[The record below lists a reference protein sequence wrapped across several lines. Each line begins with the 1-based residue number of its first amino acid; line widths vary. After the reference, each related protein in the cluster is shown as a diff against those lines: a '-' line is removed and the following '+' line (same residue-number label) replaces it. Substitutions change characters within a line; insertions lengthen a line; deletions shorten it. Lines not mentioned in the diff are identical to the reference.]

1 MSQNLNQDN
10 LSGNHSSDTI
20 LWDKIRGEGTPFGT
34 SSATLRVANEF
45 LCSHSLSEL
54 LPYRS
59 YDPETQ
65 LFQNRSSF
73 GFVIETLPL
82 VGCGEDIPRQLTGIF
97 QHSLPLG
104 SNLQCL
110 LIASQRIE
118 SIVKTWEDVRRS
130 DKRSDLKLSLEELSK
145 ERGSY
150 LRHLSLGK
158 SSQGKFSHGKPSYN
172 QESPHQSTGT
182 SVRTFRLLLSYSES
196 NSSLKSVEAI
206 LALREQFLTTL
217 KGWGLPVKVWQAEDL
232 LWGLDELLNP
242 SDSLK
247 NPLVSWN
254 VHDSLSHQ
262 LMSSEARLCVEPS
275 QLVFGERE
283 KVMRLYTTRL
293 LPPLWHL
300 SAMGILIGDPF
311 DEFLRLNGEFF
322 LSYSVHICNEKTLK
336 TQMLAKCGNVE
347 KQAASPIAKYV
358 PSLRKEAEEWTY
370 VREKFENGQRLVRT
384 RFQVGLLSDFE
395 RIAQEEQTLF
405 NLYRSQ
411 RWELVLDRYVQL
423 PSFLSCL
430 PMTWGEGAVDD
441 GKKFQKTKTTLSHE
455 PSNLMPLQ
463 GEWQGTHSPGMML
476 VGRRGQLF
484 YWSPFD
490 NNEGNYNTCVVGRSG
505 SGKSVFMQE
514 LMTSMLGMGARVF
527 VLDVGRSFE
536 KTVKL
541 LKGTYLEFSTH
552 SPICINP
559 FSAIPSHDT
568 EEASDALA
576 MLKPILSL
584 MAAPKHGTTDLEDTY
599 LEQAIQE
606 AWKEHGNR
614 ATITDV
620 AKSLRGHHDRRAK
633 TLGERLYPYTEKGTY
648 GRFFNGPATIN
659 LVDNLVVVELEELK
673 ERKDLQSVIVQMVIL
688 QITNSVYMGDRKT
701 PSCLILDE
709 AWDMLRGQ
717 QSGVFIE
724 TAARRLRKYFGG
736 LVVGTQSV
744 NDFYTTPGAQA
755 AFDNADWM
763 CLLSQKDESIKLLKN
778 SDRLAMDPAM
788 ERTLRSLRTEQGKY
802 AEIMIKGPKG
812 FAVGRLLL
820 DPFSKVL
827 YSTKADEFAAVQ
839 SLIDQGWSLKD
850 AIQKVALEKHHG

>member
-1 MSQNLNQDN
+1 MVQNFDQSHEFSTNSPDMK
-10 LSGNHSSDTI
+10 
-20 LWDKIRGEGTPFGT
+20 LWEKLKGGGTPFGT
-34 SSATLRVANEF
+34 SSATLRAANEF
-45 LCSHSLSEL
+45 LFSHSLSEL

-59 YDPETQ
+59 FDPQTQ
-65 LFQNRSSF
+65 LFLNRSSV

-82 VGCGEDIPRQLTGIF
+82 VGCGEDIPLQLTGIF

-110 LIASQRIE
+110 LIASQHIE
-118 SIVKTWEDVRRS
+118 PILKTWENVRRS
-130 DKRSDLKLSLEELSK
+130 DGGSGLKTSLEELAK
-145 ERGSY
+145 ERGAY
-150 LRHLSLGK
+150 LRNLSRGRSSHGK
-158 SSQGKFSHGKPSYN
+158 SSQGKS
-172 QESPHQSTGT
+172 SPGQSTGT
-182 SVRTFRLLLSYSES
+182 SVRTFRLLLSYSEPS
-196 NSSLKSVEAI
+196 SSLESVEAI
-206 LALREQFLTTL
+206 LALREQLLTTL

-242 SDSLK
+242 SDSLE
-247 NPLVSWN
+247 NPTVSWN

-262 LMSSEARLCVEPS
+262 LMSPSTRFCIEPS

-283 KVMRLYTTRL
+283 KIMRLYTTRL
-293 LPPLWHL
+293 LPPIWHL
-300 SAMGILIGDPF
+300 NAMGILIGDPF
-311 DEFLRLNGEFF
+311 DEFLRLNGGFF
-322 LSYSVHICNEKTLK
+322 LSYGIHICNEKMLK

-370 VREKFENGQRLVRT
+370 VREKFEGGQRLVRT
-384 RFQVGLLSDFE
+384 RFQVGLLSDPE
-395 RIAQEEQTLF
+395 RIAREEQTLF

-411 RWELVLDRYVQL
+411 RWELALDRYVQL
-423 PSFLSCL
+423 PSLLSCL

-441 GKKFQKTKTTLSHE
+441 GRKFQKTKTTLSHE

-463 GEWQGTHSPGMML
+463 GEWQGTQSPGMML

-559 FSAIPSHDT
+559 FSSISAQDP
-568 EEASDALA
+568 EAASDALA

-584 MAAPKHGTTDLEDTY
+584 MAAPKEGTRDIEDTY
-599 LEQAIQE
+599 LEQAIQSAWQTKQNE
-606 AWKEHGNR
+606 AN
-614 ATITDV
+614 ITDV
-620 AKSLRGHHDRRAK
+620 AKFLLAHPDAIAK
-633 TLGERLYPYTEKGTY
+633 TLGEKLYPYTEKGTY
-648 GRFFNGPATIN
+648 GRFFNGPANIDLSDT
-659 LVDNLVVVELEELK
+659 LVVVELEELK

-709 AWDMLRGQ
+709 AWDMLRGR

-724 TAARRLRKYFGG
+724 TAARRLRKYYGG
-736 LVVGTQSV
+736 LIVGTQSV

-820 DPFSKVL
+820 DDFSKIL
-827 YSTKADEFAAVQ
+827 YSTKAEEFAAVQ
-839 SLIDQGWSLKD
+839 SLINQGWSLKD
-850 AIQKVALEKHHG
+850 AIQKVALEKHHD